1 MRVITSYRIDR
12 WTRGAGI
19 VALVALAWAVF
30 VPGGVFWTAV
40 LAAGVIGSAVVIAVV
55 RPRRPIPSLA
65 QVMASERSQ
74 RVVVPARSGYSGGA
88 ELRPRGEQE
97 R

>member
-1 MRVITSYRIDR
+1 MRVLASDRIDR

-19 VALVALAWAVF
+19 VALAALAWAVF
-30 VPGGVFWTAV
+30 VPGGAFWTAV
-40 LAAGVIGSAVVIAVV
+40 LAAGVIGSAVVAAVLV
-55 RPRRPIPSLA
+55 PRRPIPSLA

-97 R
+97 P

>member
-1 MRVITSYRIDR
+1 VRTSDRLDR

-19 VALVALAWAVF
+19 VALAALAWAVL
-30 VPGGVFWTAV
+30 VPGGVLWTAV

-55 RPRRPIPSLA
+55 RRQQPIPSLA

-74 RVVVPARSGYSGGA
+74 RVVGPARSGYSGGA
-88 ELRPRGEQE
+88 KLRPRGEQE
-97 R
+97 P